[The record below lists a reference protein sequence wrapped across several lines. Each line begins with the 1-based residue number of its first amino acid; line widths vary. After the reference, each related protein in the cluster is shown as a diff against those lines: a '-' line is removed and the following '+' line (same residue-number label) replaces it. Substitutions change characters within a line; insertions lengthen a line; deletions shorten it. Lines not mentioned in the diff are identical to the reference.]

1 MHSML
6 SLQDDGVTDNRSVWY
21 QQNQD
26 KPYQNGVLIFG
37 GIDQDKQINNDLW
50 LIEAD
55 AKHNKSE
62 VFTAKGTYK
71 YQSSSQQLYIK
82 VQKVNAVGRPPMPR
96 YGHAVCTFSK
106 RYMVVHG
113 GRNDSLIKETSHI
126 ILNDIHLYDYS
137 KC

>member
-1 MHSML
+1 MHSL
-6 SLQDDGVTDNRSVWY
+6 VSLQDDGVTDNRSVWY

-62 VFTAKGTYK
+62 VFTANGTYK
-71 YQSSSQQLYIK
+71 YQSSS
-82 VQKVNAVGRPPMPR
+82 
-96 YGHAVCTFSK
+96 
-106 RYMVVHG
+106 
-113 GRNDSLIKETSHI
+113 
-126 ILNDIHLYDYS
+126 
-137 KC
+137 